1 MSPRLETDRDER
13 EEAQD
18 ERRSRGQGM
27 RAALLAL
34 AVAGLVGGSW
44 WAGHRSSPVTQDVS
58 VVPEIHPDAAPV
70 KEPPKDPGGM
80 VVPGQDSVLLNREAR
95 GKAEELLPP
104 AEAVKPRPAP
114 PAPPPQVAAN
124 PVPSVPANTETPP
137 ANAAPQAISLPP
149 APQGGAVAPAP
160 DAPPIAGAPAAAAP
174 IGGPVPKVA
183 PLSPLSAAGSYRLQ
197 LGALKTEEAAKTEWL
212 KLQRQN
218 SDLLGK
224 LSLSVSRVDLGAK
237 GTYYRIQ
244 AGPIADEA
252 RAAQDCAALKS
263 RKIACILV
271 KP

>member
-1 MSPRLETDRDER
+1 M
-13 EEAQD
+13 
-18 ERRSRGQGM
+18 
-27 RAALLAL
+27 
-34 AVAGLVGGSW
+34 
-44 WAGHRSSPVTQDVS
+44 
-58 VVPEIHPDAAPV
+58 
-70 KEPPKDPGGM
+70 
-80 VVPGQDSVLLNREAR
+80 
-95 GKAEELLPP
+95 
-104 AEAVKPRPAP
+104 
-114 PAPPPQVAAN
+114 
-124 PVPSVPANTETPP
+124 
-137 ANAAPQAISLPP
+137 
-149 APQGGAVAPAP
+149 APAP

-183 PLSPLSAAGSYRLQ
+183 PLSSLSAAGSYRLQ

-212 KLQRQN
+212 KLHRQN